1 MIGRGTLEKAVLP
14 VAAVIAWEL
23 AAHAGALPTYL
34 SKPSAIVG
42 ALVEV
47 TRSGELMHALA
58 ASLLRA
64 YVGFCLGAGLGVLAG
79 LCAGMT
85 AAVRHFFDPLV
96 SFLYPVPKI
105 AFLSVFLLM
114 FGLGNGSQIAII
126 AVAVFF
132 PVYIAARYAVLS
144 VNPLYVWSGRNM
156 GAGRATVF
164 ICVVLP
170 AAMPQLFSGL
180 RVGLAHTF
188 VILFA
193 AELIGARNG
202 LGYMLIEGEEALRF
216 DIMFAGITAFA
227 AIGFASD
234 RILMAVR
241 RRVLRGQMIG
251 TQEEAP

>member
-1 MIGRGTLEKAVLP
+1 MIGRATLEKAILP
-14 VAAVIAWEL
+14 LAALIAWEL
-23 AAHAGALPTYL
+23 TARAGWLPIYL
-34 SKPSAIVG
+34 SRPSAIAA
-42 ALVEV
+42 ALVEAA
-47 TRSGELMHALA
+47 RSGELVRATG

-64 YVGFCLGAGLGVLAG
+64 YVGFVLGAGLGVLVG
-79 LCAGMT
+79 LGAGMT

-126 AVAVFF
+126 TVAVFF
-132 PVYIAARYAVLS
+132 PVYLAACHAVLS
-144 VNPLYVWSGRNM
+144 VNPLFVWSGRNM
-156 GAGRATVF
+156 GAGAATVF
-164 ICVVLP
+164 FRVVLP
-170 AAMPQLFSGL
+170 AALPQLFSGL

-202 LGYMLIEGEEALRF
+202 LGYMLVEGEEALRF
-216 DIMFAGITAFA
+216 DVMFAAIAAFA

-234 RILMAVR
+234 RVLMLVR
-241 RRVLRGQMIG
+241 GRVLRGQIIG
-251 TQEEAP
+251 TQEETP

>member
-1 MIGRGTLEKAVLP
+1 MIDRAALEKAVLP
-14 VAAVIAWEL
+14 LAAVIAWEL
-23 AAHAGALPTYL
+23 AGRAGWLPIYL
-34 SKPSAIVG
+34 SRPSAVAA

-47 TRSGELMHALA
+47 ARSGELARALA

-64 YVGFCLGAGLGVLAG
+64 YVGFALGAGFGVLAG
-79 LCAGMT
+79 LGAGMT

-96 SFLYPVPKI
+96 AFLYPVPKI

-126 AVAVFF
+126 TVAVFF
-132 PVYIAARYAVLS
+132 PVYIAARHAVLS

-164 ICVVLP
+164 RRVVLP

-180 RVGLAHTF
+180 RIGLAHTF

-202 LGYMLIEGEEALRF
+202 LGYMLVEGEEALRF
-216 DIMFAGITAFA
+216 DIMFAAIAAFA

-241 RRVLRGQMIG
+241 RKVLRGQIMG
-251 TQEEAP
+251 TQEEMP